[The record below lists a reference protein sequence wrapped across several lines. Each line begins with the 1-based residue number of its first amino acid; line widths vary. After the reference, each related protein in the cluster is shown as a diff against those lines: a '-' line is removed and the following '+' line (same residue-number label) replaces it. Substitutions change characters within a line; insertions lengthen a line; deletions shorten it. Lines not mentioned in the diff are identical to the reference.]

1 MAYDVII
8 HAVST
13 KVLYPRLV
21 SQLSKPSGT
30 LAGGTVA
37 KSAAGT
43 TAKEIL
49 SLGASGAIYA
59 AVTLSALAFPDASIS
74 LIFLPF
80 FAIPIQSGVGA
91 IIALDAIGI
100 LRGWKILCAFER
112 RDFWSVVLFVW
123 TTMVGFY
130 EDYPRSYGGRKE
142 KSEA

>member
-1 MAYDVII
+1 M
-8 HAVST
+8 SE
-13 KVLYPRLV
+13 
-21 SQLSKPSGT
+21 
-30 LAGGTVA
+30 VA
-37 KSAAGT
+37 KSAAGA

-49 SLGASGAIYA
+49 PSLGASGAIYA

-100 LRGWKILCAFER
+100 LRGWKMFDHYAHLSGATFG
-112 RDFWSVVLFVW
+112 VL
-123 TTMVGFY
+123 Y
-130 EDYPRSYGGRKE
+130 YLYGPQWWDSMRIIHDPTEEEKE